1 MKYPFLFLFFVLN
14 FQILSA
20 QVNIISSSPAKH
32 KTDVDEL
39 AMISITFSENI
50 VHESVDHL
58 SFKVMGR
65 WSGPMAGTFFL
76 PPDYKSINFL
86 PDEPFFAGEYV
97 TVTVNKRLEFELGYE
112 LDPYYSWSFWIE
124 TEPGE
129 LEQENI
135 GVQELR
141 TGVESWIQTYG
152 AHASDINNDGYS
164 DLLVINENSDDVR
177 ILLND
182 GNGAYPTME
191 IKEMGFSKPSP
202 NEAVDFNND
211 GELDFIVTTAH
222 GNEARV
228 WWGDGSGDLFNM
240 DTYSVGTWARG
251 LGTGDFNGD
260 GYEDALIANRG
271 SNDLTC
277 MTNMGPSETFDVM
290 TYDADANGGGETA
303 LSICDIDND
312 GVMDAFV
319 GYYDTQE
326 VGILLG
332 NGTPQ
337 FAYDQ
342 KVSVDGKP
350 WMIAHG
356 DINGDGWVDVV
367 SANSNSHKVAVILN
381 DGAGNLLPA
390 THLVSNSQFPLAIDL
405 GDLDGDDDLDMVVS
419 YYSSSNFLVFE
430 NNGSGQFTQAA
441 NLWSPANASCAILH
455 DRDNDGD
462 LDITCSD
469 ETDDVLIFY
478 ENNLPVSINEIEDKN
493 NLITYPNPFTSTL
506 QMKLNGVAENVSVMD
521 LQGKLVQFEVVENTD
536 NLLRI
541 RLDEQMGAGIYFVS
555 LESGGVVYNVRVTK
569 MGE

>member
-20 QVNIISSSPAKH
+20 QVSIISSSPAKH

-50 VHESVDHL
+50 VHASVDNL
-58 SFKVMGR
+58 CFKVMGR
-65 WSGPMAGTFFL
+65 WSGPMTGTFFL

-124 TEPGE
+124 TEAGE
-129 LEQENI
+129 LDQENI

-141 TGVESWIQTYG
+141 TGVESWLQTYG
-152 AHASDINNDGYS
+152 AYAGDMDNDGYS

-182 GNGAYPTME
+182 GTGAYPTME

-202 NEAVDFNND
+202 NEGADFNND

-240 DTYSVGTWARG
+240 DTYNVGTWARG
-251 LGTGDFNGD
+251 LGIGDFNGD
-260 GYEDALIANRG
+260 GYDDALIANRG
-271 SNDLTC
+271 SDNLTC
-277 MTNMGPSETFDVM
+277 MTNQGSSETFDVM
-290 TYDADANGGGETA
+290 TYDADNTGNGETA
-303 LSICDIDND
+303 LSICDINND

-337 FAYDQ
+337 FDFHQ
-342 KVSVDGKP
+342 KVAVDGAP

-381 DGAGNLLPA
+381 DGAGNLLPP
-390 THLVSNSQFPLAIDL
+390 TNLVSNSQFPLAIDL

-419 YYSSSNFLVFE
+419 YYSSANFLVFE
-430 NNGSGQFTQAA
+430 NNGQGQFTQAA

-462 LDITCSD
+462 LDITCTD

-478 ENNLPVSINEIEDKN
+478 ENKLPVATNDIDKNN
-493 NLITYPNPFTSTL
+493 NLITYPNPFTSQL
-506 QMKLNGVAENVSVMD
+506 QIKLNGKASNISLVDM
-521 LQGKLVQFEVVENTD
+521 QGRAVGFEVLENTD
-536 NLLRI
+536 DLLRI
-541 RLDEQMGAGIYFVS
+541 KLNDELVAGIYMIS
-555 LESGGVVYNVRVTK
+555 LESGGVVWNERVGCV
-569 MGE
+569 GE